1 MNRFAMRCI
10 RWNYGGPGPQ
20 VGFIGVI
27 NISVTYVDLGR
38 GAGVGPL
45 RVLGCGRWVAL
56 LGGVARA
63 G

>member
-38 GAGVGPL
+38 GGFAAADTITP
-45 RVLGCGRWVAL
+45 
-56 LGGVARA
+56 
-63 G
+63 